1 MISSLFLPLT
11 LKKNQWLLGIAI
23 EGRKLLLQAESQTER
38 NKWLAV
44 LNGSIAAKTY
54 KEEAE
59 KNASRPDLR
68 LLTFFTSDSTSS
80 LHLDDR
86 PVSLEAVTVRA
97 SLSPTTPNHK
107 THMTLLFN

>member
-1 MISSLFLPLT
+1 M
-11 LKKNQWLLGIAI
+11 LGIAI

-38 NKWLAV
+38 NKWLTV

-68 LLTFFTSDSTSS
+68 LLTFFTSDSTSN

-97 SLSPTTPNHK
+97 SPLFPKPNHE
-107 THMTLLFN
+107 TRVSSL